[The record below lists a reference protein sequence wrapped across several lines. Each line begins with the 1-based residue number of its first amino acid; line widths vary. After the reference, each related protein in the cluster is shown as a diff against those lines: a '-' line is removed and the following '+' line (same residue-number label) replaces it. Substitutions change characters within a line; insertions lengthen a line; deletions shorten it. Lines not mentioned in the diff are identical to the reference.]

1 MELKTPLYDAHVKA
15 GGKIVSILQDI
26 SYRYSMEQVLSQ
38 SIWQLE
44 KKQDFFDVSHM
55 GEVLCQGKD
64 ALANLQKLL
73 TNDFYQHGRWAGKIQ
88 PDV

>member
-15 GGKIVSILQDI
+15 GGKIVPLQDI

-44 KKQDFFDVSHM
+44 KKQDFSMCLIWERYCAREKMH
-55 GEVLCQGKD
+55 
-64 ALANLQKLL
+64 LQ
-73 TNDFYQHGRWAGKIQ
+73 TCRSC
-88 PDV
+88 